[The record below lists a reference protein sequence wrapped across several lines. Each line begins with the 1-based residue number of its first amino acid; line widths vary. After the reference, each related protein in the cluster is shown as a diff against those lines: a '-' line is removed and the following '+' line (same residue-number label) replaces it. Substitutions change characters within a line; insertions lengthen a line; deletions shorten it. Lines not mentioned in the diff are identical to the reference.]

1 MSRIL
6 NHEQNTKKY
15 AHLKKQGEA
24 RKAGLKLPWDEP
36 EWQKA
41 IRDAKQAVPG
51 AAAAQLRFDDN
62 DDDE

>member
-24 RKAGLKLPWDEP
+24 RKAGIKLPWDEP
-36 EWQKA
+36 AWQKE
-41 IRDAKQAVPG
+41 IRDAKQAVAK
-51 AAAAQLRFDDN
+51 AAARQLRFDD
-62 DDDE
+62 DDE